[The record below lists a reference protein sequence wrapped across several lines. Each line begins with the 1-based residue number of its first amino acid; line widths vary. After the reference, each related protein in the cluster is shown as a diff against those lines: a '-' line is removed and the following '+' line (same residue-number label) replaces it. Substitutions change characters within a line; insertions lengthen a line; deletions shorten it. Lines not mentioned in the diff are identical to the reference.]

1 MSKIRVF
8 AAAVLISIPL
18 LSLDAAQV
26 ALPEDA
32 VQVQLPQDA
41 VQVQLPQEA
50 VEVQTPRDVTRGLSD
65 GKPTTA
71 DDTCLWFLWFGVWIC
86 F

>member
-1 MSKIRVF
+1 MSKVRVF

-18 LSLDAAQV
+18 LSLDAAQIP
-26 ALPEDA
+26 LREDA

-41 VQVQLPQEA
+41 VQVQTPQDA
-50 VEVQTPRDVTRGLSD
+50 ARRLSD

-71 DDTCLWFLWFGVWIC
+71 DTCDWIYWFGVWLWFC
-86 F
+86 